1 MAEKRVSELNS
12 ASSINLSDLFL
23 LAQDLGQGE
32 YDSLN
37 VSASVLA
44 TWLASQVQF
53 PLLLT
58 YTTAKDII
66 GAINEV
72 AQSGGGGGGGG
83 STVYLGTTIPTS
95 SQGNNADLYVKYT
108 AGTPNVVDA
117 LYVKIS
123 GAWSEIETGGGTGA
137 TDLDDLSDVALSS
150 PSNGQVL
157 KYNST
162 TGKWE
167 NANESGGGGTSSYFV
182 IEVEDNQSTG
192 YLEVVTSA
200 DDILDAVLHDVPIV
214 ATYGNTTYTI
224 MNVYEQTGGGSIT
237 LTFVAVSSYHED
249 LITLYGFS
257 IYLTESQGVWSV
269 SADVNEVSNDIKI
282 PKVYTRTL
290 TAGNTS
296 ITISADVR
304 SSSLIDVYTDT
315 WGVNPTNV
323 VADTTN
329 DTITLTF
336 AARSSDL
343 DVKVEVIY

>member
-1 MAEKRVSELNS
+1 MAQKKVSELNS

-23 LAQDLGQGE
+23 LTQDLGQGE

-37 VSASVLA
+37 LTASVLA

-83 STVYLGTTIPTS
+83 STVYLGTTVPSS
-95 SQGNNADLYVKYT
+95 SQGSNADLYVKYT

-123 GAWSEIETGGGTGA
+123 GAWSEIETGGTGA

-167 NANESGGGGTSSYFV
+167 NANESGGGTSAYFV

-192 YLEVVTSA
+192 NLEVVTSA
-200 DDILDAVLHDVPIV
+200 DDILDAFSHDVPIV
-214 ATYGNTTYTI
+214 AIYGSNTYTL
-224 MNVYEQTGGGSIT
+224 MGAYEQAGIS
-237 LTFVAVSSYHED
+237 LTFISVDGYHEN
-249 LITLYGFS
+249 LIEIDGFHV
-257 IYLTESQGVWSV
+257 YLTESQGVWSA
-269 SADVNEVSNDIKI
+269 SADPWEVSNDIKI

-296 ITISADVR
+296 ITISADVS

-343 DVKVEVIY
+343 DVKVEVIN